1 VDFVIFKGREKDD
14 AKKTYRELLNIMKR
28 HIARVRE
35 DKNMAAR
42 DKFATDYTTH
52 GKQRAPKPAAPAP
65 DKGDDKNSGGRA
77 DKPDAP
83 NPKAKA

>member
-1 VDFVIFKGREKDD
+1 
-14 AKKTYRELLNIMKR
+14 
-28 HIARVRE
+28 
-35 DKNMAAR
+35 MAAR

-52 GKQRAPKPAAPAP
+52 GKLRAPKPAAPAP

-83 NPKAKA
+83 NPKTKA

>member
-1 VDFVIFKGREKDD
+1 
-14 AKKTYRELLNIMKR
+14 MKR

-35 DKNMAAR
+35 DKNIAAR
-42 DKFATDYTTH
+42 DKFATDYTTL
-52 GKQRAPKPAAPAP
+52 GQPSTPAPKPAAPAP